1 MTEHTRKISTLILN
15 IFDDDDPPDEAD
27 GEEMKDVKMPEL
39 DTDNVFLRFCQI
51 ASQRTVG

>member
-1 MTEHTRKISTLILN
+1 MTEHTRKISTMILN